1 MGVLQIIKAISNTEG
16 QPLIYLP
23 LFVIVGISMIKDVF
37 EDLKRH
43 KSDNE
48 ENTRKTRRFENASFK
63 ENILWKDIYIGDII
77 QIKSDEPI
85 PADILILKTS
95 EPKGVC
101 YVETKNL
108 DGETNLKHKW
118 APKDL
123 MNEIPSDKE
132 VNKNFSFYLKK
143 Y

>member
-43 KSDNE
+43 KSDHE
-48 ENTRKTRRFENASFK
+48 ENTRKTRRFEVDSFK
-63 ENILWKDIYIGDII
+63 ENVLWRDIYIGDII
-77 QIKSDEPI
+77 KIGSDEPI
-85 PADILILKTS
+85 PADILIIKTS

-123 MNEIPSDKE
+123 ITEIPSEKE
-132 VNKNFSFYLKK
+132 VKKNYLLLSN
-143 Y
+143 